1 MEAPLPALHFILLR
15 DGGFSPA
22 QRPNGTNELA
32 ASSAAIQ
39 QTPAPPTPSSRSQPC
54 PELLPLRCALQSF
67 AAYHLMQTPTSQR
80 LTLPHGAN
88 LAGRAAVIHCRLPP
102 PTASWQTCPLHSGP
116 RPRRKTRRPSRSTAP
131 AFPGPSCPAKP
142 LVRRVPCSMWPDC
155 VQRSVLQS
163 THRHR
168 KLSIPNVSPLLA
180 YFCAINCF

>member
-22 QRPNGTNELA
+22 QTPNGTNELA

-39 QTPAPPTPSSRSQPC
+39 QIPALPRVAPLALRPAIVRSLPSR
-54 PELLPLRCALQSF
+54 AD
-67 AAYHLMQTPTSQR
+67 
-80 LTLPHGAN
+80 PHQQAPYGAN

-131 AFPGPSCPAKP
+131 AFPGPSCPAQP